1 MSEAPNTVYTTP
13 DDALL
18 LPHEAA
24 ALLRRTPKTL
34 ASWRSLGRGPR
45 WRKLEGR
52 AFYAMVDL
60 RRYMAGEV
68 CHGEA

>member
-1 MSEAPNTVYTTP
+1 MTDAINTAP

-24 ALLRRTPKTL
+24 ALLRRAPKTL

-52 AFYAMVDL
+52 ALYAMGDL
-60 RRYMAGEV
+60 RRFMQGGGVNGE
-68 CHGEA
+68 